1 MAAFIIKGKITDVED
16 IKHFDSDG
24 YSFNSAMSEGDK
36 WVFTTR
42 LDSDIDHFH
51 KRAILNE

>member
-36 WVFTTR
+36 WVFTR
-42 LDSDIDHFH
+42 G
-51 KRAILNE
+51 